1 MGAMSRGAATGG
13 AGSSSVPGSPAPAG
27 GPGGDTGLGGDQA
40 RQVGQET
47 GSGGGTRLA
56 GRYRLEERLSAQDG
70 SSIWR
75 ATDDALARQVTVRT
89 FTSGFRRAGEIVAA
103 ARAAGRVSDH
113 RLMHIFDADDRPEQ
127 PYIVTEWPSGS
138 RLDELLAAGP
148 LGPVRA
154 AGIIAEAADALAVA
168 HAAGLAHLCLGPE
181 SLWWTRWGDVKIS
194 GLGVAA
200 ALAGVR
206 AADPA
211 LADTRGLAKL
221 LYAALTGYWPGPEQT
236 TLPAAPRSGAQACR
250 PRQLRAGIP
259 REIDEVT
266 CRALFGAAGRDGP
279 PIVGPAQFA
288 AALAAIARA
297 SPQAPAAAAVAPTL
311 VQPRTQLPAAPPVA
325 APAEPTLVRP
335 RTQGPAPA
343 GVAPTVVQSFTQPS
357 FPAPAAAPTPPQPFR
372 QTSVPASAA
381 APTPPQPFRQTSV
394 PAPAAA
400 QAPPVPR
407 ERVPAA
413 GVRVSRGLAVILVLA
428 VLAVVGLIVARQL
441 TAPHGTATARAL
453 TPVSAV
459 AFDPYGDGQGENNNL
474 APLAIDANPGTAWRT
489 DWYTSARFG
498 NLKPGTGMLLDMG
511 RQVTI
516 TAAQITLGGTPGADV
531 ELRVGASATS
541 LTELRPVASS
551 AGPGGQVGLRPGT
564 PAHGRYVLIWFTKLP
579 PDTAGTFQVLVYN
592 VRLTGRP

>member
-1 MGAMSRGAATGG
+1 MARGATGG
-13 AGSSSVPGSPAPAG
+13 AGASSVPGSPAPTD

-40 RQVGQET
+40 GQAGQET
-47 GSGGGTRLA
+47 GSGGGTLLA
-56 GRYRLEERLSAQDG
+56 GRYRLEERLSEQDG
-70 SSIWR
+70 SSIWLAR
-75 ATDDALARQVTVRT
+75 DDALARRVTVRI
-89 FTSGFRRAGEIVAA
+89 FTPGFRRAGEVVAA

-113 RLMHIFDADDRPEQ
+113 RLMHIFDADDRLEQ
-127 PYIVTEWPSGS
+127 PYIVTEWPSGT
-138 RLDELLAAGP
+138 RLDEILEAGP

-154 AGIIAEAADALAVA
+154 AGIIGEAADALAAA
-168 HAAGLAHLCLGPE
+168 HAAGLAHLCLGPG

-266 CRALFGAAGRDGP
+266 CRALFGEAGRDGP
-279 PIVGPAQFA
+279 PIVSPAQFA
-288 AALAAIARA
+288 TALAAIARA
-297 SPQAPAAAAVAPTL
+297 GPQASAGAAAPTL
-311 VQPRTQLPAAPPVA
+311 VQPLTQAPAGPPVA
-325 APAEPTLVRP
+325 APTL
-335 RTQGPAPA
+335 
-343 GVAPTVVQSFTQPS
+343 VQSFTRPS
-357 FPAPAAAPTPPQPFR
+357 VPAPDAASTPPQPFR
-372 QTSVPASAA
+372 QASFPAPDMAS
-381 APTPPQPFRQTSV
+381 TPPQPFRQTSV
-394 PAPAAA
+394 PAPDPA
-400 QAPPVPR
+400 QALPPVPR
-407 ERVPAA
+407 ERVPIA
-413 GVRVSRGLAVILVLA
+413 GVRVSRGLAIILVLA

-459 AFDPYGDGQGENNNL
+459 AFDPYGDRQGENNNL
-474 APLAIDANPGTAWRT
+474 APLAIDASPGTAWRT

-498 NLKPGTGMLLDMG
+498 NLKPGTGLLLDMG

-516 TAAQITLGGTPGADV
+516 TAAQITLGGAPGAGF
-531 ELRVGASATS
+531 ELRVGATATS
-541 LTELRPVASS
+541 LTDLRPVASS

-564 PAHGRYVLIWFTKLP
+564 PARGRYVLIWFTKLP
-579 PDTAGTFQVLVYN
+579 PDTSGTFQVLVYN
-592 VRLTGRP
+592 VRLTGQP